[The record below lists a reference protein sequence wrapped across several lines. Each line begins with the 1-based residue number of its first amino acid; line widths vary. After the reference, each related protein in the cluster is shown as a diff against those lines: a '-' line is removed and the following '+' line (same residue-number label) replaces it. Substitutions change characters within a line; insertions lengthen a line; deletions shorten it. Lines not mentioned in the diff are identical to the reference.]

1 MIDNQQLSLIEQMTD
16 SPIEPLDLLDT
27 DYADILAHSSDPSFE
42 LQLVRSG
49 VDAAS
54 ARIKTNFITLVR
66 QKPETPEEWA
76 ILTEAWEAACGYKPN
91 SKYFQLIV
99 ELLWENRNR
108 VEGD

>member
-1 MIDNQQLSLIEQMTD
+1 MTD
-16 SPIEPLDLLDT
+16 PPFEQINLLDT

-42 LQLVRSG
+42 LQLVRFG
-49 VDAAS
+49 VDAAE

-76 ILTEAWEAACGYKPN
+76 ALTEAWEAACGYKPN
-91 SKYFQLIV
+91 SKDFQRIV
-99 ELLWENRNR
+99 ELLWKNQSS